1 VIVIDASVL
10 VGALMGDASAAER
23 QVGEDLAAPHLID
36 LEVGSALRRLCA
48 AGHISAERGLW
59 AIHDLGRVEI
69 ERWDHAVLLPRAW
82 DLCCNLS
89 FYEAAYVALAEALN
103 VPLVTLDA
111 RLAGA
116 PGVMATV
123 EVVRGAPRS

>member
-1 VIVIDASVL
+1 MGCGQISPTRRAAAAASPI
-10 VGALMGDASAAER
+10 SA
-23 QVGEDLAAPHLID
+23 PT
-36 LEVGSALRRLCA
+36 SRLCA

-82 DLCCNLS
+82 HLRCNLR
-89 FYEAAYVALAEALN
+89 FYDAAYFVLAEALN
-103 VPLVTLDA
+103 VPLVTMDA